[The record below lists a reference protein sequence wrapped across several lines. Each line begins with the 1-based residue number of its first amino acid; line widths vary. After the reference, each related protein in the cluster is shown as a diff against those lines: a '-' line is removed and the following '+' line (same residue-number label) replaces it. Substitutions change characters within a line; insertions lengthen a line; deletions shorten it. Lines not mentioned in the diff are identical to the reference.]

1 METPMRAL
9 PILFVGGAILA
20 VGAGAV
26 LTPLAY
32 ADPAP
37 DRIHAPAAGPAVAPA
52 VDRAL
57 TDADRRAQ
65 LDARL
70 QAMLQSGQGRR
81 LTDAK
86 SAPRPVAASRDTRRN
101 TMRDPGRAA
110 VRTASRPAAQSAAL
124 RSEPASTIAPPAMRG
139 FRLADL
145 GRPRLDLKTPP
156 VVPSDPIECL
166 TQAIY
171 YEARSE
177 SEEGQAAV
185 AGVVMNRSRSGRYPK
200 DVCQV
205 VYQRNSRTCQFT
217 FTCDGAIG
225 RRPVNMTQWAR
236 AERIAREVHGGRS
249 SVRLP
254 DASVNYHAD
263 YVRPSWGARLE
274 RVRQIGAH
282 IFYGAPLAGFS
293 TPGADDRPV
302 PAARPAGLV
311 FVDMA
316 TGEPIPASVGAS
328 SR

>member
-1 METPMRAL
+1 MRAL
-9 PILFVGGAILA
+9 PIILAGGAAIVVA
-20 VGAGAV
+20 AGAL

-37 DRIHAPAAGPAVAPA
+37 ERARATSFESDVAP
-52 VDRAL
+52 VEPVV
-57 TDADRRAQ
+57 TDAERRAQ
-65 LDARL
+65 LDGRL
-70 QAMLQSGQGRR
+70 QAMLKAGQGRR
-81 LTDAK
+81 LTDARA
-86 SAPRPVAASRDTRRN
+86 APRPVAARRN
-101 TMRDPGRAA
+101 VARSAARPVSRSAVAPGRST
-110 VRTASRPAAQSAAL
+110 VETV
-124 RSEPASTIAPPAMRG
+124 STIAPPATRG
-139 FRLADL
+139 FSLADL
-145 GRPRLDLKTPP
+145 GRSRLDLKTPP

-185 AGVVMNRSRSGRYPK
+185 AAVVMNRSRSGRYPK

-236 AERIAREVHGGRS
+236 AERIAREVHDGRS
-249 SVRLP
+249 SVNLP
-254 DASVNYHAD
+254 GASVNYHAD

-282 IFYGAPLAGFS
+282 IFYGAPLPGFS
-293 TPGADDRPV
+293 NPGADDQR
-302 PAARPAGLV
+302 RPAPASGGLV

-316 TGEPIPASVGAS
+316 TGQTIPGDATSAG
-328 SR
+328 R

>member
-1 METPMRAL
+1 MRVL
-9 PILFVGGAILA
+9 PVILAGGAVVSVALG
-20 VGAGAV
+20 VV

-37 DRIHAPAAGPAVAPA
+37 TKVMT
-52 VDRAL
+52 AL
-57 TDADRRAQ
+57 TPAKTPDAQAKGVMTDAERRAA
-65 LDARL
+65 LNVRL
-70 QAMLQSGQGRR
+70 QAMLQDGNGRR
-81 LTDAK
+81 LSDARPHVRPLAARP
-86 SAPRPVAASRDTRRN
+86 APRREAEQTTVRPVARPT
-101 TMRDPGRAA
+101 PGRA
-110 VRTASRPAAQSAAL
+110 
-124 RSEPASTIAPPAMRG
+124 EPASTIPPPPSRS
-139 FRLADL
+139 FRLSDL

-185 AGVVMNRSRSGRYPK
+185 AAVVMNRSRSGRYPK

-236 AERIAREVHGGRS
+236 AERIAREVHEGRS
-249 SVRLP
+249 SIRLP
-254 DASVNYHAD
+254 GASVNYHAN

-282 IFYGAPLAGFS
+282 IFYGAPLAGFEN
-293 TPGADDRPV
+293 PGAQARTRPE
-302 PAARPAGLV
+302 ATAGGLK
-311 FVDMA
+311 FVDLQTGRDIPYISA
-316 TGEPIPASVGAS
+316 TPAQ
-328 SR
+328 

>member
-1 METPMRAL
+1 MRAL
-9 PILFVGGAILA
+9 PIILAGGAVVVVV
-20 VGAGAV
+20 VGAA

-37 DRIHAPAAGPAVAPA
+37 ARAAPMLPAVTKGGIAGTP
-52 VDRAL
+52 VVV
-57 TDADRRAQ
+57 TDADRRAL

-70 QAMLQSGQGRR
+70 QAMLKDGQGRR
-81 LTDAK
+81 LSDAR
-86 SAPRPVAASRDTRRN
+86 PRSP
-101 TMRDPGRAA
+101 PA
-110 VRTASRPAAQSAAL
+110 VSRPAPRRNAERPKAPPLANSASSRA
-124 RSEPASTIAPPAMRG
+124 EPASTIAPPPVRG
-139 FRLADL
+139 FSLANL

-185 AGVVMNRSRSGRYPK
+185 AAVVMNRSRSGRYPK

-225 RRPVNMTQWAR
+225 RRPVNLTQWAR
-236 AERIAREVHGGRS
+236 AERIAREVHEGRS

-254 DASVNYHAD
+254 DASVNYHAN

-282 IFYGAPLAGFS
+282 IFYGAPLAGFE
-293 TPGADDRPV
+293 TPGANERGGQPLS
-302 PAARPAGLV
+302 PTGLQ

-316 TGEPIPASVGAS
+316 TGRPLIGNEVGTS
-328 SR
+328 P